1 MRASGATGNKKCVVI
16 AKESVLGKSVK
27 RVSGRN
33 EG

>member
-1 MRASGATGNKKCVVI
+1 LVKNGEIVI